1 MYKNKQFLL
10 DELLPVTIANFE
22 RISATKADTLRD
34 TQAHYNGKQQVP
46 APVPKRRSVYKTEIF

>member
-1 MYKNKQFLL
+1 ML